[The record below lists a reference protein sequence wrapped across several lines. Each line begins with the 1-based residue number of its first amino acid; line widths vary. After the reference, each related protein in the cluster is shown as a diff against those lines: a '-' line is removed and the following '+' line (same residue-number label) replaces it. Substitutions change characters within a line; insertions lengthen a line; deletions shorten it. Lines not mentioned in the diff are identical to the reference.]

1 MNSEEFA
8 TAMNKGFC
16 YQENTH
22 FSQAVKCSREKFWDS
37 VRNTS
42 TAWKIDSRREIL
54 EAVEQHNSEVT
65 GKWLKNED
73 YGKFLAKKR
82 GLKKAAIKRE
92 QSGARSNSAECEQ
105 ARPKVKLSAR
115 QKFFEKSDEERL
127 LAFAQELKDNLVA
140 FIFSCYEF
148 DATPTANGNPFCHR
162 RLADCHLNGLVML
175 DIDHVENPLEIFEAL
190 KANQEL
196 MARTALAHITSS
208 KKGIRIIFT
217 ADIKE
222 GNLADNQIVFAEK
235 LGYKAD
241 SSCIDATRNSFAPK
255 EEDILYIN
263 EDLLFDYYDEDFD
276 REYTPQYRERKTQP
290 LHHLFND
297 NGNGDKTTTRT
308 TKDNLAVPDGVENKN
323 VVSSCPSCRQNK
335 KELSSGLTWKGYDV
349 QSIIDLR
356 YGDKL
361 PCAADSNRHN
371 ESLKLASDL
380 LIMFDGDKQKT
391 LAMLKAQPWVQE
403 IIDER
408 DENVEQTVASAAQR
422 MAEREKKYL
431 SQQPSKAMQDAIAKA
446 SGKTYAEIT
455 KGAQTTSAAAEAQM
469 TMDQWLW
476 EWGDQIEALF
486 DDYPLLRDIC
496 RGLKKNQ
503 YPAAVFVAGGL
514 MMTLMTRCTYRFY
527 HRPEE
532 LRRLNNS
539 TLIIG
544 DPASGKSFA
553 TRLFKLLA
561 APMVAADKAGIAAI
575 NRYKEEMKTKG
586 ANKEK
591 PQKPKA
597 LFRVHPARTSN
608 AQFIQDMVN
617 AVEVVDGTEMQL
629 HMLTFDTEL
638 DNTLTV
644 QKGGSWIDKQSMELK
659 AFHNEEDGQ
668 AYSNLDSVVQNFIV
682 TWNYIYTGT
691 PLALRNKVNE
701 RNFGSGLATRLTVIP
716 LPSTNFEMMSREQNV
731 DFESDGRLKEWAFKL
746 DRVKGELTVQ
756 HIVDELYEW
765 TARRMADAKENESKA
780 EEMLCKRCAYHGLNF
795 AAPFIVMRHWAN
807 IHQDGQ
813 YWCGEFETDDMD
825 WRLAELLVT
834 IQYACQRHY
843 FLAMAEKYFD
853 DQLRDVSVNAH
864 RQQKTIDAFE
874 RLPEEFTVD
883 DAKRCFSLTNDTVA
897 RVKISRLMKDHFVEK
912 AGDFVEN
919 GTTKAVFKK
928 TGKVM
933 R

>member
-1 MNSEEFA
+1 MQ
-8 TAMNKGFC
+8 GFC

-22 FSQAVKCSREKFWDS
+22 FSQAVRCGREKFWES
-37 VRNTS
+37 VRSTS
-42 TAWKIDSRREIL
+42 TAWKIDSRRDIL
-54 EAVEQHNSEVT
+54 DVVERHDAE
-65 GKWLKNED
+65 GIKRWLKNED

-82 GLKKAAIKRE
+82 GLKKM
-92 QSGARSNSAECEQ
+92 
-105 ARPKVKLSAR
+105 SAR

-127 LAFAQELKDNLVA
+127 LAFAQELKDNLTA

-175 DIDHVENPLEIFEAL
+175 DIDHVENPLEVFEAL

-196 MARTALAHITSS
+196 MVRTALAHITSS
-208 KKGIRIIFT
+208 KKGIRIVFT
-217 ADIKE
+217 ANMKD

-263 EDLLFDYYDEDFD
+263 EDLLFNYYDEEFD
-276 REYTPQYRERKTQP
+276 REYTPQYRDKKTQP
-290 LHHLFND
+290 IHFQFD
-297 NGNGDKTTTRT
+297 SGDRAADVRNPQSAAVAG
-308 TKDNLAVPDGVENKN
+308 KDAEQGAGDGSKMDVQSVDHGVKW
-323 VVSSCPSCRQNK
+323 R
-335 KELSSGLTWKGYDV
+335 GYDV
-349 QSIIDLR
+349 QSIIDAR
-356 YGDKL
+356 YADKL

-371 ESLKLASDL
+371 ESLKLATDL
-380 LIMFDGDKQKT
+380 LLMLDGDKQT
-391 LAMLKAQPWVQE
+391 VLRIVEAQPWVKE

-408 DENVEQTVASAAQR
+408 DEKVSQTVASAADCVAQK
-422 MAEREKKYL
+422 EKKYASSL
-431 SQQPSKAMQDAIAKA
+431 PSKAMLEAIQKVT
-446 SGKTYAEIT
+446 GKSYQEIT
-455 KGAQTTSAAAEAQM
+455 KAQAQGTVAPAEA
-469 TMDQWLW
+469 DINRWLW
-476 EWGDQIEALF
+476 DWGEQIEALMPDF
-486 DDYPLLRDIC
+486 PLLRDIC

-561 APMVAADKAGIAAI
+561 APMVAADKDGIAAI

-668 AYSNLDSVVQNFIV
+668 AYSNLDSVVQNFFV

-691 PLALRNKVNE
+691 PMALKKKVNAQ
-701 RNFGSGLATRLTVIP
+701 NFGSGLATRLTCIP
-716 LPSTNFEMMSREQNV
+716 LPSTNFEMMERESTV
-731 DFESDGRLKEWAFKL
+731 DFESDERLKTWAFKL

-756 HIVDELYEW
+756 KIVDELYDW
-765 TARRMADAKENESKA
+765 TARRMADAKENDSKA
-780 EEMLCKRCAYHGLNF
+780 DEMLLKRCAYHGLNF
-795 AAPFIVMRHWAN
+795 AAPFIVMRHWAD
-807 IHQDGQ
+807 IHQDGN
-813 YWCGEFETDDMD
+813 YWCGEFETDDVD
-825 WRLAELLVT
+825 WRLTELLVN

-843 FLAMAEKYFD
+843 FGALAEKYFD
-853 DQLRDVSVNAH
+853 DKTRDAAANVQRRAKTVEAFN
-864 RQQKTIDAFE
+864 RLPDEFTIDD
-874 RLPEEFTVD
+874 VVQ
-883 DAKRCFSLTNDTVA
+883 CFALKNNTSA
-897 RVKISRLMKDHFVEK
+897 RSRVVRLMKDGLVMK
-912 AGDFVEN
+912 ADEYVEN
-919 GTTKAVFKK
+919 GTTKAMYKK
-928 TGKVM
+928 TGTAM
-933 R
+933 L